1 VTGSRRLSQALS
13 EGDGI
18 SVLVH
23 VRDAGAATAA
33 EGQGAEGL
41 VIDRPDGGV
50 REATSL
56 PLLFRGESPDEARRA
71 GADGWVLIAEHHH
84 EEGSE
89 LEEHYAR
96 ALALGLECVID
107 VADEEELELVLDRID
122 PEIFLLSPRNAEDG
136 QAAHDRALEL
146 LTDVPAGK
154 LAIAD
159 LGGGVRAEV
168 DELERAG
175 MDAVVV
181 AAGNVTELVGAA
193 PPEV

>member
-1 VTGSRRLSQALS
+1 MTSRRFSQAIS

-18 SVLVH
+18 SVIVPVGDLESARV
-23 VRDAGAATAA
+23 A
-33 EGQGAEGL
+33 EEQRAEGL
-41 VIDRPDGGV
+41 IVWNRLDGL
-50 REATSL
+50 REAVSL
-56 PLLFRGESPDEARRA
+56 PVLWRAEGPLDEARRC
-71 GADGWVLIAEHHH
+71 GADACLVSVERH
-84 EEGSE
+84 EDEGE
-89 LEEHYAR
+89 LERLAAEID
-96 ALALGLECVID
+96 ALGLEVVVD
-107 VADEEELELVLDRID
+107 VKDSDELEHALQRID
-122 PEIFLLSPRNAEDG
+122 PEIFLLSPRDAEDG
-136 QAAHDRALEL
+136 QAAHERALEL

>member
-1 VTGSRRLSQALS
+1 VTNRRFSQAIS

-18 SVLVH
+18 SVIVPVGDLESAH
-23 VRDAGAATAA
+23 AA
-33 EGQGAEGL
+33 EEQRAEGL
-41 VIDRPDGGV
+41 IVWNRLEGL
-50 REATSL
+50 REAVSL
-56 PLLFRGESPDEARRA
+56 PVLWRAEGPLAEARRC
-71 GADGWVLIAEHHH
+71 GADACLVSVERHDDDGELERLAAEID
-84 EEGSE
+84 ELGLEIVVDVKDPEE
-89 LEEHYAR
+89 LEE
-96 ALALGLECVID
+96 ALA
-107 VADEEELELVLDRID
+107 RID
-122 PEIFLLSPRNAEDG
+122 PEIFLLSPRDAEDG
-136 QAAHDRALEL
+136 QAAHERALEL

>member
-1 VTGSRRLSQALS
+1 VISRRFSQAIS

-18 SVLVH
+18 SVIVPVGDLESA
-23 VRDAGAATAA
+23 RAA
-33 EGQGAEGL
+33 EEQRAEGL
-41 VIDRPDGGV
+41 IVWNRLEGL
-50 REATSL
+50 REAVSL
-56 PLLFRGESPDEARRA
+56 PVLWRAEGPLAEARRC
-71 GADGWVLIAEHHH
+71 GADACLVSVERHDDDGELERLAAEID
-84 EEGSE
+84 ELGLEIVVDVKDPEE
-89 LEEHYAR
+89 LEE
-96 ALALGLECVID
+96 ALE
-107 VADEEELELVLDRID
+107 RID
-122 PEIFLLSPRNAEDG
+122 PEIFLLSPRDAEDG
-136 QAAHDRALEL
+136 QAAHERALEL